1 MNSTLTVQAIQSI
14 KKKEKITD
22 SHGHCIKRTSMENQP
37 HMFQTFMKKWTAY
50 KNEQMP
56 TSKSQVS
63 EIQMNLTLL
72 YTHYSASL
80 CQGI

>member
-1 MNSTLTVQAIQSI
+1 
-14 KKKEKITD
+14 
-22 SHGHCIKRTSMENQP
+22 MENQP

-72 YTHYSASL
+72 YTHYSGSL
-80 CQGI
+80 CLGI